1 MVDIRRDASK
11 PGNVGAFVFIIL
23 ALAVLLFGG
32 RVWSRVKPTPGKKTL
47 DAILFVTTQNMSVE
61 QGVASSSVAVERVC
75 DDLGIERRRLLVGQS
90 TDNSETWLARMSD
103 AGNADPPS
111 LVFYFST
118 GQIET
123 IPIPSGIDATV
134 AAIEARK

>member
-32 RVWSRVKPTPGKKTL
+32 RVWSRVQPTPGKKTL

-75 DDLGIERRRLLVGQS
+75 DDLEIERRRLLVGQA

-111 LVFYFST
+111 LVFLYSDNEL
-118 GQIET
+118 ET